1 MKKSHPLLLILA
13 AVLLGSASTA
23 GTYYILQR
31 DIDNQNSQPSP
42 VISQQIND
50 DGSILNIPSRKNT
63 NTVAYVPPV
72 NNPVNNTVEIV
83 EPIEP
88 PAVETWQRYANST
101 YGFSLDYP
109 PDWQLTFEET
119 DTKLHYFLLSI
130 QPPNTEDLFLFG
142 RQAMGFEDTETLEEV
157 DTTIGG
163 MSARNISLQDPS
175 SNKTFAL
182 LLMAKKVPKKY
193 QQYFGS
199 YALGTPELIPE
210 YEKIVES
217 ITFSE

>member
-1 MKKSHPLLLILA
+1 MKKSHPLLLIVVA
-13 AVLLGSASTA
+13 IILGSASTA
-23 GTYYILQR
+23 GTYYILQNYIVQK
-31 DIDNQNSQPSP
+31 DTDNQSA
-42 VISQQIND
+42 QIND
-50 DGSILNIPSRKNT
+50 DGNLLNIPARKNT
-63 NTVAYVPPV
+63 NTIAYTPPI
-72 NNPVNNTVEIV
+72 NNTVEIV

-101 YGFSLDYP
+101 YGFTLDYP
-109 PDWQLTFEET
+109 PAWQLTFEET
-119 DTKLHYFLLSI
+119 DTELNYFLLSI

-157 DTTIGG
+157 DTTVGG
-163 MSARNISLQDPS
+163 MPARNITLQDPS

-182 LLMAKKVPKKY
+182 LLMGKKVPKKY
-193 QQYFGS
+193 QSYFGS

-210 YEKIVES
+210 YKKIVAS